1 MEVALCV
8 YPLKELL
15 RMVQKVFLV
24 FMVIQ
29 LKEIVMFLYNVTTY
43 SFKYHFK
50 TVILCGSFS

>member
-15 RMVQKVFLV
+15 RMVQKIFLV

-29 LKEIVMFLYNVTTY
+29 LKEIVTFLYNVITY